1 MAATGVAAAS
11 HLRVLIVDDNRDAA
25 VTLGALLELHGA
37 EVRVEY
43 DADAALAAVE
53 EYHPTLLLVDLGM
66 PDRDGLDVARSLGTR
81 TDRGKLVIVAVTG
94 WGDEHHRNL
103 SREAGFDYHLVKP
116 VHLAELYRIMESC
129 NEVRSA

>member
-1 MAATGVAAAS
+1 MPDTSLAVAS

-43 DADAALAAVE
+43 GADAALAAVE

-66 PDRDGLDVARSLGTR
+66 PDRDGLDVARALGARADRR
-81 TDRGKLVIVAVTG
+81 TLVIVAVTG
-94 WGDEHHRNL
+94 WGDQHHRSL
-103 SREAGFDYHLVKP
+103 SRAAGFDHHLVKP
-116 VHLAELYRIMESC
+116 VHLAELFGIMDSC
-129 NEVRSA
+129 DTARPA